1 MVNAIKLA
9 LQESGGKVGPFRI
22 TYVSL
27 DSATPEAQTW
37 TGAQVLD
44 NARQA
49 VRDLNAIAYIGD
61 RDSAATALSLPLTNE
76 GHVLQVSPSSTYDG
90 LTRPS
95 RRQGEP
101 DRFYPSGQRT
111 FGRVVPAD
119 HVQASALLGYMKTA
133 GARSLALLA
142 DREIYG
148 GGIADEI
155 EKAAA
160 REGITVYD
168 RGRIDAL
175 KEDLSGPARKV
186 AETGADAFLFA
197 GTTDTGAARIFE
209 AVAAAAP
216 RMLLFGPAAVADTA
230 FAEDLPAAVQR
241 RMHVT
246 TPALPRAPAAARRAH
261 VPRQVPS
268 DVRPPA
274 GARGPAGLRGRQGGP
289 ARDRCGRDE
298 GQRPRGGDE
307 GVLRDPQPRVRARP
321 VLDRRSGRHEP
332 VPLRRKS
339 YQGLA
344 VRPRQAARGP
354 PLTPPRDRCGRA
366 AARHD
371 PRMHASDQ
379 TAQSRCPPVYDRPAS
394 VFSPTE
400 EGSILRFK
408 SAAALGLLVPAWP

>member
-1 MVNAIKLA
+1 VPRGLRAAAACVLGVLALAFVGLTGCGGDDKQNAGVKSGPDTLTIYSSLPLQGPDSPRARDMVDAIKLA
-9 LQESGGKVGPFRI
+9 LQESHGKIGPFSI

-27 DSATPEAQTW
+27 DSATPEAKTW
-37 TGAQVLD
+37 TGDQVLD
-44 NARQA
+44 NARAA

-61 RDSAATALSLPLTNE
+61 RDSAATALSLPITNE

-90 LTRPS
+90 LTRAS

-101 DRFYPSGQRT
+101 ERFYPSGQRT

-119 HVQASALLGYMKTA
+119 HVQASALLGYMRTT

-155 EKAAA
+155 EAAA
-160 REGITVYD
+160 KRQGITVYD

-230 FAEDLPAAVQR
+230 FAQALPAAVQR
-241 RMHVT
+241 RMRVT
-246 TPALPRAPAAARRAH
+246 TPALPARLLPPAARIF
-261 VPRQVPS
+261 
-268 DVRPPA
+268 
-274 GARGPAGLRGRQGGP
+274 
-289 ARDRCGRDE
+289 RDRFRTTFGHQPAPEALQAYEAARAVLYSIHAAGTKGNDREAVTKAFFSIRDRESVLGRYSIDAA
-298 GQRPRGGDE
+298 GDTSLSQYA
-307 GVLRDPQPRVRARP
+307 GNRIKGSRF
-321 VLDRRSGRHEP
+321 VLDKLLEVRR
-332 VPLRRKS
+332 
-339 YQGLA
+339 
-344 VRPRQAARGP
+344 
-354 PLTPPRDRCGRA
+354 
-366 AARHD
+366 
-371 PRMHASDQ
+371 
-379 TAQSRCPPVYDRPAS
+379 
-394 VFSPTE
+394 
-400 EGSILRFK
+400 
-408 SAAALGLLVPAWP
+408 